1 MNEVSNVRF
10 TPLFILFNG
19 ENFCDGVVVQ
29 KLPNQTKDFLKPDT
43 QLAANFLL

>member
-1 MNEVSNVRF
+1 MNEVSKVRF

-19 ENFCDGVVVQ
+19 ENFVMGWS
-29 KLPNQTKDFLKPDT
+29 KNLPNQTKDFLKPDT